1 MQSLWLCAHMLEI
14 YFMLF
19 LQVEHAIL
27 VWFMEESYFQTYA
40 SLFFNVPNFSNGK
53 ELDRLG
59 SNHNYKT

>member
-1 MQSLWLCAHMLEI
+1 MLEI

-19 LQVEHAIL
+19 LQVVHAIL
-27 VWFMEESYFQTYA
+27 VWFLEESYFQTYA
-40 SLFFNVPNFSNGK
+40 SLFFNVRNFSNGK